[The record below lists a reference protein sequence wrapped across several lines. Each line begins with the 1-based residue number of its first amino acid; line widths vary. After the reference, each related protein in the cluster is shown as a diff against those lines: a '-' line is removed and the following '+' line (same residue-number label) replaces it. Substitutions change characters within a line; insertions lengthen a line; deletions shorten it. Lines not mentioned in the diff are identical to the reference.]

1 MATLQWIS
9 TCWQWYALPGKVL
22 FNNWKRVNM
31 TAENCNRVIHT
42 IGLLLSMV
50 VIILVAA
57 NSGLKSMV
65 VDLVLASA
73 ALLGNIYGIW
83 RPNTWLCW
91 QAGIG
96 CYTWNRLWKIPGLR
110 GYRSNLKKNQSQ
122 IYHGGYGYWLLW
134 KAGKSDRK
142 VLSNITDWNIKY
154 SCSEIFTGIQDVWK
168 FSSSSV

>member
-1 MATLQWIS
+1 
-9 TCWQWYALPGKVL
+9 
-22 FNNWKRVNM
+22 M

-83 RPNTWLCW
+83 RPNTWLC
-91 QAGIG
+91 
-96 CYTWNRLWKIPGLR
+96 
-110 GYRSNLKKNQSQ
+110 
-122 IYHGGYGYWLLW
+122 
-134 KAGKSDRK
+134 
-142 VLSNITDWNIKY
+142 
-154 SCSEIFTGIQDVWK
+154 
-168 FSSSSV
+168 